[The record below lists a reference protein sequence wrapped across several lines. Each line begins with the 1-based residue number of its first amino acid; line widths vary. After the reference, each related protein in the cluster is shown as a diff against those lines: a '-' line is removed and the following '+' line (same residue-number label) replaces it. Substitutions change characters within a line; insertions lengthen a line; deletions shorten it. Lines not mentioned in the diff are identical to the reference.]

1 MRFEKYP
8 FDRQVCRFQVGSYGQ
23 GDTIMKFSHR
33 TLFYDQSVKNTIL
46 DYSVEIVHLD
56 EKDKTV
62 VWEGMFNFSVSGFKM
77 RLERN
82 ILKYVITYY
91 LPSGLFVI
99 VSWVIVLF
107 VENHRHDVCIY
118 FGNIF
123 RQVS

>member
-8 FDRQVCRFQVGSYGQ
+8 FDRQVCRFQVGSYAQ
-23 GDTIMKFSHR
+23 GDNKMKFSQRVLSYH
-33 TLFYDQSVKNTIL
+33 QSQKNTIL
-46 DYSVEIVHLD
+46 EYSVEIVKLD
-56 EKDKTV
+56 EKDTTIVLKDEMV
-62 VWEGMFNFSVSGFKM
+62 HMNFSVSGFEM

-107 VENHRHDVCIY
+107 VETY
-118 FGNIF
+118 T
-123 RQVS
+123 